1 MMSPPASTFGINTE
15 SQGRSDSNNEEVKV
29 GFSSFE
35 RKVKSSGNYTISPF
49 RDWTNIDGEA
59 TERQAKKLIWGRQCS
74 RMSLKQLQN
83 RVNKLKNRNDKSS
96 GKKNFKQF
104 V

>member
-49 RDWTNIDGEA
+49 RD
-59 TERQAKKLIWGRQCS
+59 
-74 RMSLKQLQN
+74 
-83 RVNKLKNRNDKSS
+83 
-96 GKKNFKQF
+96 
-104 V
+104 